1 MLGRRR
7 TIWQT
12 ERINRRNLGTKRMR
26 EERREKGE
34 RERCPGP
41 ANQEASRQ
49 DKTQKKEGTQDI
61 EKEKIK
67 SSEAKGRQRKT
78 G

>member
-1 MLGRRR
+1 
-7 TIWQT
+7 
-12 ERINRRNLGTKRMR
+12 MR

-49 DKTQKKEGTQDI
+49 DKTQKKEGKQDI
-61 EKEKIK
+61 DKEKIK